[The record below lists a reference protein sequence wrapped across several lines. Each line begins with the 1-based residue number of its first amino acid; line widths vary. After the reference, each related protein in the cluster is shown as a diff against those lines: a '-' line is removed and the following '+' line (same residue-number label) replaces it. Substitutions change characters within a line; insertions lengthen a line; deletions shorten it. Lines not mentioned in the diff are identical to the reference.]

1 MSKGFLGFSFQVALE
16 AGLASETTIISSSL
30 CDARRPWDKG
40 PGFERMSEG
49 EGFNKY
55 CILVLA
61 STTIRS

>member
-1 MSKGFLGFSFQVALE
+1 MSKGLLGFSLQVTLE

-49 EGFNKY
+49 EGLKY